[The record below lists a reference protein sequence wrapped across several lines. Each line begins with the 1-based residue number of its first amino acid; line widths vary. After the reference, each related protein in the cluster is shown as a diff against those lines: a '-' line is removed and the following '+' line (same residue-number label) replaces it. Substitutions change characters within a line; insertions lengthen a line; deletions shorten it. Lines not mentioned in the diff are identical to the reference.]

1 MVSNPLKQEVQS
13 FFATPSWKRLL
24 FSMMQ
29 LAWDAP
35 WCTCSLGSLG
45 FFKTVTVGE
54 LLVKNIE
61 ENKQE
66 MLTSTMEA
74 VQAPKKNQTLQREEI
89 PVVEENSA
97 AIFFGQ
103 CCEHNY
109 SIWNMNIYIYEHIK
123 KKTLKTPRSLG
134 LFFLK
139 KLWNLGASL
148 SPYLGSQGAKA
159 NVQKAVEEQQQVDAN
174 MVQIVVCI
182 WISCVVP
189 AIILCIYYCMQY
201 ISTHSF
207 SYILQ
212 CSVTSLMWLLAFC
225 TCINETLR
233 KTWKSKGPPK
243 DPTAAVPGQ
252 GCRGT
257 KIPVVGGRGPPE
269 PDGQTDDKLLDVGVS
284 YFRTKPGSW
293 TQAGPDMKDPK

>member
-1 MVSNPLKQEVQS
+1 MPWHARAVKEQHKPACDVLWPPHVPWIRTRWNHYESFVFICPIWLEMVSNPLKQEVQS
-13 FFATPSWKRLL
+13 FLATPSWKRLL

-109 SIWNMNIYIYEHIK
+109 SIWNMNIYIYI
-123 KKTLKTPRSLG
+123 
-134 LFFLK
+134 
-139 KLWNLGASL
+139 
-148 SPYLGSQGAKA
+148 Y
-159 NVQKAVEEQQQVDAN
+159 
-174 MVQIVVCI
+174 I
-182 WISCVVP
+182 W
-189 AIILCIYYCMQY
+189 
-201 ISTHSF
+201 TH
-207 SYILQ
+207 
-212 CSVTSLMWLLAFC
+212 
-225 TCINETLR
+225 
-233 KTWKSKGPPK
+233 
-243 DPTAAVPGQ
+243 
-252 GCRGT
+252 
-257 KIPVVGGRGPPE
+257 
-269 PDGQTDDKLLDVGVS
+269 
-284 YFRTKPGSW
+284 
-293 TQAGPDMKDPK
+293 